1 MLLDIHGSAVNN
13 RETFTKTNFQ
23 DMGVS
28 PEPGISAERD
38 PDVHREGA
46 RKLVTSF
53 SSRAARSYEPVV
65 HDHVDCFIRKMEHYR
80 DSGEVLNAS
89 KWFDYLAWD
98 LAGDLT
104 YGRDFGHVQKGK
116 ISPRTRISFT
126 GNADLRASFRG
137 NIYLPFNLLEGWA
150 LGDREPNHSEIPPS
164 AAFDVGHDSSKYRFD
179 NAGPATAQPSRG

>member
-1 MLLDIHGSAVNN
+1 MCFAVLKHIKASDSLYLVSCEYYLITPFEIHPDIHGSAVNN

-38 PDVHREGA
+38 PDIHREGA

-53 SSRAARSYEPVV
+53 SSRAARSYEPVIN
-65 HDHVDCFIRKMEHYR
+65 DHVDCFIRKLEHYR

-104 YGRDFGHVQKGK
+104 YGRDFGHVQKGETLRRP
-116 ISPRTRISFT
+116 IIAFT
-126 GNADLRASFRG
+126 VGADMRPLLR
-137 NIYLPFNLLEGWA
+137 
-150 LGDREPNHSEIPPS
+150 
-164 AAFDVGHDSSKYRFD
+164 
-179 NAGPATAQPSRG
+179 